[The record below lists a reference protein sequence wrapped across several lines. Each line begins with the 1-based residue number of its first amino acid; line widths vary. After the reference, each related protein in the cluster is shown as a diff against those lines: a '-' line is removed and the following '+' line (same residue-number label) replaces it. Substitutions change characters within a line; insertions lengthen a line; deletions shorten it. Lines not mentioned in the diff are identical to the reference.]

1 MKSTGHVMVWAWLVA
16 GVISVWAQG
25 LLICGRCG
33 REAQPGSAVCRHCQ
47 AALPQPKTDAPTPQP
62 AAPAVPDAADE
73 VGRMAGSL
81 VEACVRQARDI
92 EAKQPEL
99 ALAYYQNA
107 LALMRL
113 VPSGTFPASA
123 GEAILA
129 GNARTLQVLQR
140 GAVPCRHCG
149 GSGRYQLDLSK
160 VDRRK
165 GVKAVEGLP
174 CAACKGAGT
183 VPGFREVAKVKMLI
197 LQGRSEFERRQMVAG
212 EVKVGR
218 VLVPPALDRLLTNRQ
233 RALIMTGMPLPCR
246 DCQMSGRKLCTA
258 CRGSGWKT
266 CDYTGCDNGALQEP
280 RTTGTRKEKRL
291 NEDEVKKCPRCE
303 GLGEIPCA
311 ICKSSGGV
319 VCSKCDGSGLA
330 PRCTRCSGTG
340 LMPCRTCKG
349 TGDVKGAP
357 CPDCKGETMMLCP
370 SCRGEGALSR

>member
-291 NEDEVKKCPRCE
+291 NEDEVKK
-303 GLGEIPCA
+303 
-311 ICKSSGGV
+311 
-319 VCSKCDGSGLA
+319 
-330 PRCTRCSGTG
+330 
-340 LMPCRTCKG
+340 
-349 TGDVKGAP
+349 
-357 CPDCKGETMMLCP
+357 
-370 SCRGEGALSR
+370 